1 MANTVRIN
9 ISLKLFPVICL
20 ATLWLTLGSIAAS
33 AEIYRVVDKDGK
45 VTYTDQPPKNGN
57 AENIQ
62 QEVEE
67 AVERNSA
74 QSLETQRENEPD
86 WVKRAREEREQQ
98 KVEKQK
104 QQDDYAD
111 RKKAWNEALKQAKQ
125 NLKDAKQAQEKG
137 KEAIEGDFIGKA
149 GGGARPSEQYFNRQ
163 KTLAENVE
171 SAEKALKQV
180 RKEKPKK

>member
-9 ISLKLFPVICL
+9 ISMKRFSVVCM
-20 ATLWLTLGSIAAS
+20 AALWLALGSVAAK

-45 VTYTDQPPKNGN
+45 VTYTDQPPKNSD

-62 QEVEE
+62 QQVEE

-74 QSLETQRENEPD
+74 QSLETQRENDPD
-86 WVKRAREEREQQ
+86 WVKKARDEREKQKVEQQ
-98 KVEKQK
+98 K
-104 QQDDYAD
+104 QQGDYAA
-111 RKKAWNEALKQAKQ
+111 RKKDWNEALKQAKQ

-163 KTLAENVE
+163 KALAEDVD